1 MLWSNVLRLRLSF
14 LGDNSCSFATSE
26 SLSTPQ
32 KSLLCHPM
40 LCDTKTRRL
49 KDMNKFCFSFYCIY
63 LFACLCTSVHTCMP
77 STQVQLSGQHLEV
90 CPLLL
95 PNRSREIKHQINTP
109 GIFYLFFLHHFML
122 LTVASVTWPLS
133 PSLRNAWVGQQQHW
147 AVFKVTLCSRVWYW
161 LCPHGWRR
169 LQ

>member
-1 MLWSNVLRLRLSF
+1 MSF

-40 LCDTKTRRL
+40 LCDTKTRRP

-77 STQVQLSGQHLEV
+77 SIQVQLSGQHLEV

-95 PNRSREIKHQINTP
+95 PNGSREIKHQINTP
-109 GIFYLFFLHHFML
+109 GIFYLLFLHHFL
-122 LTVASVTWPLS
+122 LLYSGLCYLTTFSLIEKRVSRTNSRTGRFLKL
-133 PSLRNAWVGQQQHW
+133 PSAPAYGTDCAHLDEGCYNNCH
-147 AVFKVTLCSRVWYW
+147 
-161 LCPHGWRR
+161 
-169 LQ
+169 